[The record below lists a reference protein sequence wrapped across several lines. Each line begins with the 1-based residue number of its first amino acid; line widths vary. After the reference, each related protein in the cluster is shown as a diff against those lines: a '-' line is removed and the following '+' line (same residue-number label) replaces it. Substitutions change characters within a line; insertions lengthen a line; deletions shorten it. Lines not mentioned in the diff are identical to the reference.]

1 MPSDP
6 KCDFD
11 KLLRYMKSVMEQIV
25 EADYTIVYLHNGLH
39 SKVRL
44 SLSLA
49 YLCTLAL
56 ACVHHVESHC
66 INLCTLA
73 LACVR
78 HAESYCMHLYTLALK
93 WSSIHALT
101 NPPEC
106 SCRNYNLKIN
116 QERKLP

>member
-66 INLCTLA
+66 MNLC
-73 LACVR
+73 
-78 HAESYCMHLYTLALK
+78 TLALK